1 MSTDTSSP
9 YVVFH
14 RIDITT
20 SSHLQALPEIFM
32 YIKLSRKYFGSLE
45 KKIHKFSRVLKFW

>member
-45 KKIHKFSRVLKFW
+45 KKIHKFSRVLKF